1 MALEKGKP
9 TPFQVSWEL
18 TTAGARFSKWLQNF
32 EYYLAATAVSDEQQ
46 KVALMLYVAGS
57 EVQDIF
63 KGLTIANSNS
73 YTEVKEALTRYFEPY
88 TNVQYERYT
97 FFQAVQEPKEN
108 IDLFVSRLK
117 NLSAKCAF
125 DKIKSADDLIV
136 SSVISKCRSQELR
149 KKLLQE
155 KNLDLKKVLTIARS
169 LESANKHLQA
179 IEAGSQNAINVNK
192 VNVG

>member
-155 KNLDLKKVLTIARS
+155 KNLDLKK
-169 LESANKHLQA
+169 
-179 IEAGSQNAINVNK
+179 GSHNC
-192 VNVG
+192 